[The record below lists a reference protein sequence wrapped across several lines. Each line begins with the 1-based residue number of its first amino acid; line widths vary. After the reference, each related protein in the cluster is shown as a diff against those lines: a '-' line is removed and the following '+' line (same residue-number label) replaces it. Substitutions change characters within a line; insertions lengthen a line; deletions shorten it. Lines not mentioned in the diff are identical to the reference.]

1 MITTGF
7 DAKVKIQQIIENQL
21 PEYLLSESPKAVEFF
36 KQYYISQE
44 FQGGTIDIIDNL
56 DQYTKLDNLTPEVIT
71 DTATL
76 SVGIST
82 ISGGTANDPLIVN
95 VSSTKGF
102 PEQYGLFKI
111 DDEIFT
117 YTDKTATTFTGVIR
131 GFSGVTEYDTDNDKG
146 ELVFS
151 SSSAAT
157 HASDSK
163 IINLS
168 SLFLKEFYK
177 KIKYSLTPGLEDS
190 PFVKELDVS
199 NFIKES
205 RSFYE
210 AKGTEESFR
219 ILFEVLYGVKPK
231 VVDLE
236 QFLVKPSS
244 AEFIRREIVIAES
257 ISGDPNKLVGQTI
270 TKSTDSG
277 TRASVSEIEPFTRTI
292 DGNNKTYYKLS
303 LFVGYNDRDLIEGTF
318 TVPGK
323 TKVIGDVSI
332 GSSVISVD
340 STIGFNNSGIVISN
354 GNYVTYT
361 DKTVNQFL
369 NCTGIGTYISTSEDL
384 RSDEVIF
391 GYEDGNSDKRVELR
405 ITGVLNKF
413 VSIVDAKLANEG
425 EEIYV
430 KNVGEKI
437 LNPESNKT
445 KKEIFSNTWIYNT
458 ASRYQ
463 IEPTISGST
472 FVLYSDID
480 KSGLKVGDFVSLLE
494 RNTQIIVEHNSQ
506 KLSTLEIETIVPS
519 TRTITVGGL
528 GSWQPPT
535 KADGGQFEFDIRRVL
550 NTASSS
556 KTPIKYG
563 NKLTSDVQ
571 NVYNDADKNLYVS
584 SNSLPSYDLKVGA
597 ANTTTLGFAGVGT
610 ITDRVGNTDNYNTIA
625 FPNDVPFVTGDVVYY
640 TPEDKPIVG
649 LSTGQYYVKVLPN
662 FDNKIRLYKSRPFI
676 FADSDT
682 KPTNIGL
689 GTLAP
694 DTGSHTFTLLQQ
706 YDKQINSHK
715 IFKKF
720 PLSTNI
726 KSGKEIKT
734 KAGSVGLLKNG
745 VEIYSY
751 KSDDTITYG
760 PIQEVTVLNSGSNYD
775 VINPPKLT
783 LSAPPLGFTTALVQP
798 VVSGNIKDVYIDVQD
813 FDIVKVNSITISGGN
828 GSSALLEP
836 ILARR
841 YRNLVFDARLTT
853 NSGGVDRVNDN
864 IAFETDHNLLSGEPV
879 VYNNNGNDNLGIS
892 TNLAINVDTG
902 QTLQSGSRYWPKV
915 INPKTIEL
923 YATESDYSAGI
934 NTVGFTTAGT
944 SGVHKFILFGDKNT
958 LQSIKVIDSGSG
970 YTNRK
975 LTINSSGISTVK
987 DTITFTNHGFSNNEV
1002 ITYNYETTS
1011 ISGLSKLNQ
1020 YRIIKIDDDSFRLA
1034 NSGLNAEIIDNGT
1047 FTSDFT
1053 GWSKYGPDAVEI
1065 INGQLRITRTTGYT
1079 GIEQLMWVVKD
1090 TTYRIKYDMFDD
1102 AGTGVPIFRISSGG
1116 NGAGTFYV
1124 DTGSTGSQSYTWKSP
1139 VNGYVYVNLILG
1151 NGNGVGRFDNLSIK
1165 EENAGTDYDRN
1176 KFVKLYDTG
1185 SGYQYFEYPSI
1196 EITADVEYSATS
1208 VTRSGIITATP
1219 IVRGGITQIY
1229 TYENGTGY
1237 GSTIL
1242 NFERTPILSVNAG
1255 KGCQLKPIITAG
1267 QIVNVEIQNRGNNYT
1282 AAPDL
1287 EVVGISSG
1295 IGAKLRAELTN
1306 GQVTGV
1312 KILSKGI
1319 DYNPDK
1325 TSIKVTSPGNG
1336 LIEES
1341 KVRKLSINNYERF
1354 GGEYLIDRGSS
1365 LQYSFIGY
1373 STSKGFAGG
1382 IFNDPDPN
1390 TGHSPIIGWA
1400 YDGNPIYGPYG
1411 YSDPLNKD
1419 STTKVLQTGY
1429 DITTVTNRPIGFSN
1443 GYFVQDYKFNNSGDL
1458 DVNNGR
1464 YCKTPE
1470 FPQGT
1475 YAYFV
1480 GVSTDGQ
1487 LKPEFPYFIG
1497 DSYRSDPV
1505 EDNFALTNNQNTFN
1519 FNSSGLMRN
1528 TLPYQVSEEYSDNDF
1543 IIESNEAVEQI
1554 SVIESVTRGSVDS
1567 LQIVEAGSN
1576 YKVGDSASFDNTGTK
1591 GSGLSAE
1598 VSKVKGVPITNVTT
1612 NITTYDDVPL
1622 VWNNENEISAY
1633 IATSHNLISKD
1644 IITLS
1649 GVSTTLAGINEQNYR
1664 IGVTTSVA
1672 ILYKDLPA
1680 NSTVG
1685 VVTDIYLSTI
1695 PNSIS
1700 VGSSIG
1706 IGTERLSVLNV
1717 FDERSILRV
1726 KRNSK
1731 LGEAS
1736 TVSTR
1741 VEEIPSY
1748 LTIPAKSKYFDSKV
1762 NDIVYFNP
1770 KQSIGL
1776 GTTAGISTSVNY
1788 SYGEINEVIS
1798 IQHQSLYLPNH
1809 PFKNSQAV
1817 TFTTPTGT
1825 IPLSVKDTPTGQ
1837 QFNVPAAGSTQ
1848 TLYVINK
1855 SKDYIG
1861 LTTQIG
1867 STTSTDGLYFAT
1879 NGLSNFEYSLTT
1891 NYTQKR
1897 GRIDK
1902 IVAKVTVSAE
1912 HKLSNQDV
1920 VKLTVVPNQSVGIGT
1935 STGIYVKYIPDED
1948 IIVTNPVGFGSIAV
1962 NTNGGNITIPDH
1974 PFKTGDKVFY
1984 DGITGS
1990 PSGISTGKY
1999 YIYKNDSRNIRIAET
2014 YKDAISGNI
2023 VSLGST
2029 GGITQEIS
2037 KLHPPIKVL
2046 RNNNLVFDLSDASL
2060 SGREFKLFYDSEFK
2074 NEFVSTGSTDNF
2086 VLTGVGTPGTTGA
2099 TLTLRYTA
2107 NNPQTLYYNLEKSG
2121 YISTSDVTSKHN
2133 SSIVYGNS
2141 SYNDYYSIFDV
2152 TSTTFDIPL
2161 TGLPE
2166 RLDYTQSNTE
2176 TLKYST
2182 NASTARG
2189 GVDTMNIAFG
2199 GYGYKRLPSFVSIAS
2214 TQGSNA
2220 ELLPTSKKANKINEV
2235 RIKDPG
2241 FEYSSDQ
2248 TLRPE
2253 AFVSPVISVVNSDA
2267 IEKID
2272 IVSGGKNYTA
2282 APDLVVVD
2290 PNTGT
2295 KSTEGIIES
2304 TLNGTSINKVNII
2317 ESPKGLTAVEQSI
2330 KAINNT
2336 NGFAIRTVTGPATT
2350 GSSGLITVELV
2361 TPVLGFNTTPPPFVV
2376 GDKIFVE
2383 GIVSNTAAETALNVT
2398 DITGFNSEDY
2408 KYNLFPITAFNNLAA
2423 GAQVTYDVS
2432 GILTSTRPGI
2442 AVTAQNSYAF
2452 VVRADDYPTFK
2463 VTQNSGDFLMG
2474 EGLLRR
2480 NTFGTYTPID
2490 LIIKDSNNN
2499 QIKIKGS
2506 TILKSGDVIR
2516 GRVSG
2521 NTATINTIEDN
2532 IGRFDIDYSLRQDK
2546 GWINDIGKL
2555 NQDFQCLPD
2564 NDYYQNLSYTV
2575 QSPIT
2580 YENIAD
2586 PVNRLLHTS
2595 GLKNFADV
2603 GIGTTVASEAGLTST
2618 TNATTVVRDIFGE
2631 ERVDTIYNFDQA
2643 KDIDV
2648 DATGTKSKF
2657 VKLKSTKLTDYIE
2670 CISNRVLAIDDFSD
2684 TFSNSESRLSGYVDT
2699 LIDSS
2704 TANYLVQIRNPS
2716 TNDIQVTELELYQDS
2731 DDIFTVETS
2740 NLYSTTNPLGELLGT
2755 TNNQGSPIIR
2765 FKPTDTFDS
2774 DYDLK
2779 FVKNTFNSSLTG
2791 IGTLSFGFVN
2801 LVGVNTTVGVG
2812 TTVSLV
2818 SDSIVDIESYF
2829 VEVEVVNQT
2838 QDEKN
2843 IVEIYVTHDGTNTY
2857 LAEYYSGSSN
2867 IPSVSSNF
2875 IGTFAA
2881 NITSN
2886 VLSLNFNN
2894 DTSDEVFVRSRV
2906 VGFGTTAAGIGT
2918 YRMREAG
2925 QIAGSER
2932 TLMMESN
2939 HSIISNASASTAYQ
2953 LPTVG
2958 ISSTL
2963 ITTVKSLVKVS
2974 TGSTIAMHQLLLTHD
2989 RTSTY
2994 LTQYPIIS
3002 VGSTTGMGKF
3012 AASYVGTGNTQINVS
3027 FQPDPEVAGNNIDVQ
3042 RLDELIYTTS
3052 DLLNDAPPLDY
3063 GTGRKQLN
3071 LAAYDG
3077 INGDRANKFN
3087 FNAEYNGT
3095 PIFAK
3100 EFNPGISTFLN
3111 ASTGI
3116 FTIKDHF
3123 FRNGEKLNYTPK
3135 STWTGIAAAGI
3146 QTASGVIP
3154 SEVYVI
3160 RLDKDRFKLSVSG
3173 VGATASTPSAMTYTN
3188 TGSGNAHTLEMDK
3201 KLSKSLLSIDDVIQ
3215 SPVAY
3220 SHVNTALNGNGGSI
3234 TATETVFAVVGISS
3248 LSVKDSI
3255 KVGNEFMDITNVG
3268 MGTLSTGPISG
3279 IGTFNL
3285 VEVSRGHYGSTASSH
3300 NDGVTARVYT
3310 GSYNIVGSEIWFA
3323 DAPKGNSRQLL
3334 DLSDLPTGRS
3344 SFNGRVYLRNDYTHN
3359 KIYDDHSD
3367 AFTGIGATYRVQVE
3381 GANVTGI
3388 QTGSSVVLMNG
3399 IFQKPSTSNNLGN
3412 NYEFA
3417 ESVGVSSIVYTGIT
3431 SSNGALVINE
3441 SDVNQNQVPRG
3452 GLIVS
3457 VGSTGGLGIA
3467 PLHGARV
3474 MPIMGSNKSISSIVG
3489 IGTTGTALG
3498 ITSAVYNNITGDLDI
3513 TTSLEHKLSTPN
3525 ELVKLVG
3532 LEFTCSSSYAGLTTT
3547 IFPESVSFPLASGV
3561 GTAYPIVGVNS
3572 AFGFRCNV
3580 GTSTI
3585 THTYVGSGTAFPYF
3599 SDLDWGQGYR
3609 NIGVDS
3615 VGVGTTAVGVTVLD
3629 QAYAHKFVTAASNT
3643 IIVKANGGPGNNST
3657 HQPSFVSY
3665 ASTSGKLILTANNH
3679 GALVGTSH
3687 TATTGTTYDPTC
3699 GIMTVKLT
3707 AAPVIPIET
3716 GQLIKIAD
3724 KGISFS
3730 CNFGSGGTKAY
3741 PRSSDPLSGRWI
3753 GITTTAVDTF
3763 YVNVLDPSGDRG
3775 SLIPSTNTD
3784 AHTFASAITGA
3795 ITLSVNK
3802 IELSPR
3808 SLTFTCDRD
3817 NHKTKHTYP
3826 RPSDPSHGNN
3836 LNILEATDNTFTV
3849 NVGAGG
3855 GAGSGAVVTAE
3866 VVPNLHIFL
3875 TRDTNCIGIST
3886 GGSGN
3891 ITPSIAAGNVP
3902 SYDPA
3907 TGNITFTK
3915 SGHPLIAPGVAQTAT
3930 NAAYDPSVGI
3940 VTITTQTAHGYTSG
3954 DFIQIAENSL
3964 TFKCA
3969 QDSNA
3974 TNHSYPR
3981 PASKDKG
3988 ADPIHN
3994 KWIQIFN
4001 ASGTQFE
4008 IQCLTTGVGTA
4019 SPSTNTTAHTFVSAI
4034 GGGITKANST
4044 IIIADNSVRFS
4055 CAQDNHGSSHSYP
4068 RLTDPQRG
4076 RSIGIAATTST
4087 TFTVNVGKSPA
4098 GTGGA
4103 LKFDV
4108 KNAGSGYVNPRIVVD
4123 QPTYEGLEFKGI
4135 SRLGI
4140 GSTTILGTGLLL
4152 DFAVGAA
4159 RTTGIGSNMNEVR
4172 SFKIARS
4179 GYGFKIGDV
4188 LKPVGLVTSRYSNS
4202 SQLLSDFELTIT
4214 DTFTDKFSSWNF
4226 GDMDQIDSIL
4236 NYQDGVRTRFPLRYN
4251 EDLLSVERKEG
4262 DSDSQLIDLDTV
4274 LLIFIN
4280 GVLQNPGEAYTF
4292 EGGSTILF
4300 SEAPGVEDSVSIF
4313 FYKGST
4319 NNDSLLVTNINETLK
4334 LGDDVALLKNN
4345 GINTTV
4351 NQDTRVISGIVTT
4364 DTIETTLYVGEGI
4377 NKKDWK
4383 SLSWTKQKNDIIING
4398 EIYAKSRD
4406 SLETMV
4412 FPTARII
4419 KDISTTDT
4427 TFYVDDASQ
4436 FKYEQNRGD
4445 NDPVDFDGVLFNTPT
4460 VVATAASF
4468 TSVVSAAGTI
4478 ASINITSA
4486 GSGYVGS
4493 TTSILISSPTSYTG
4507 VGVTDGFIGIGTTAR
4522 ATATATITNGSIA
4535 SVAIT
4540 NGGFGYTTANLPQ
4553 TLISLPTGIRESVDD
4568 IQSVQGFTGII
4579 TGISTVSGTGSHPLA
4594 IKFEVVEESGS
4605 TFSDLSV
4612 GDAIF
4617 VHGTS
4622 VGNGVTTVDSKNA
4635 DTVGIGTTFI
4645 DNIYYVHAISGRSIT
4660 SNVHSGIS
4668 TVGLGTTASQGLPLG
4683 RFSWGK
4689 IIGIGRSTPPI
4700 SIGVTGYS
4708 IDYSFDNSINTTH
4721 DGIAG
4726 LSTFPIFQRRGTG
4739 LRTGGGFQK
4748 EIS

>member
-82 ISGGTANDPLIVN
+82 ISGGTANDPLVVN

-102 PEQYGLFKI
+102 PDEYGLFKI

-117 YTDKTATTFTGVIR
+117 YTGKTATTFTGVIR

-163 IINLS
+163 ISNLS

-332 GSSVISVD
+332 GSSVITVD

-354 GNYVTYT
+354 GNHVTYT

-391 GYEDGNSDKRVELR
+391 GYEDGNLDKRVELR

-480 KSGLKVGDFVSLLE
+480 KSGLKEGDFVSLLE
-494 RNTQIIVEHNSQ
+494 RNTQIIVEHNNQ

-535 KADGGQFEFDIRRVL
+535 KADGSQFEFDIRRVL
-550 NTASSS
+550 ETASSS
-556 KTPIKYG
+556 ETPIKYG
-563 NKLTSDVQ
+563 NNKITSDVQ

-584 SNSLPSYDLKVGA
+584 SNSLPSYDIKVGA

-706 YDKQINSHK
+706 YDKQINSQK

-828 GSSALLEP
+828 GSGALLEP

-864 IAFETDHNLLSGEPV
+864 ISFDLDHNLLSGEPV

-944 SGVHKFILFGDKNT
+944 SGVHKFVLFGDKNT

-975 LTINSSGISTVK
+975 LIVNSSGISTVT
-987 DTITFTNHGFSNNEV
+987 DTITFNNHGFSDGEL
-1002 ITYNYETTS
+1002 IKYNYETTA
-1011 ISGLSKLNQ
+1011 ISGLSTSNQ
-1020 YRIIKIDDDSFRLA
+1020 YYIIKIDDDSFRLA
-1034 NSGLNAEIIDNGT
+1034 
-1047 FTSDFT
+1047 
-1053 GWSKYGPDAVEI
+1053 
-1065 INGQLRITRTTGYT
+1065 
-1079 GIEQLMWVVKD
+1079 
-1090 TTYRIKYDMFDD
+1090 D
-1102 AGTGVPIFRISSGG
+1102 AGIGGTVTSNFTRHNYTQFSG
-1116 NGAGTFYV
+1116 
-1124 DTGSTGSQSYTWKSP
+1124 S
-1139 VNGYVYVNLILG
+1139 
-1151 NGNGVGRFDNLSIK
+1151 
-1165 EENAGTDYDRN
+1165 
-1176 KFVKLYDTG
+1176 G

-1196 EITADVEYSATS
+1196 KITADVEYSATS
-1208 VTRSGIITATP
+1208 ATRSGIITATP

-1287 EVVGISSG
+1287 EVVGIGSG

-1306 GQVTGV
+1306 GQVTGIR
-1312 KILSKGI
+1312 ILSKGI
-1319 DYNPDK
+1319 DYDADK

-1365 LQYSFIGY
+1365 LQYAFIGY

-1382 IFNDPDPN
+1382 IFDDPDTN

-1429 DITTVTNRPIGFSN
+1429 DLTTVSNRPIGFSN
-1443 GYFVQDYKFNNSGDL
+1443 GYFVEDYKFNNSGDL

-1505 EDNFALTNNQNTFN
+1505 EDNFSLTNNQNTFN

-1576 YKVGDSASFDNTGTK
+1576 YKVGDSSSFDNTGTK

-1612 NITTYDDVPL
+1612 HITTYDDVPL
-1622 VWNNENEISAY
+1622 VWNNENQISAY

-1649 GVSTTLAGINEQNYR
+1649 GVSTTLAGINEQNYQ

-1717 FDERSILRV
+1717 FNERSILRV

-1731 LGEAS
+1731 LGTAS

-1748 LTIPAKSKYFDSKV
+1748 LTIPAKSNYFDSKV

-1770 KQSIGL
+1770 KQAIGL

-1867 STTSTDGLYFAT
+1867 STASTDGLYFAT

-1897 GRIDK
+1897 ARIDK

-1935 STGIYVKYIPDED
+1935 STGIYVKYITDED
-1948 IIVTNPVGFGSIAV
+1948 IIVTNPIGFSSAVV

-1999 YIYKNDSRNIRIAET
+1999 YIYKNDSRNINIAET
-2014 YKDAISGNI
+2014 YKDAIGGNI

-2182 NASTARG
+2182 NAPTARG
-2189 GVDTMNIAFG
+2189 GVDTMNITFG

-2220 ELLPTSKKANKINEV
+2220 ELLPISKKANKINEV

-2241 FEYSSDQ
+2241 FEYSSDK

-2272 IVSGGKNYTA
+2272 IVSGGKNYTT

-2361 TPVLGFNTTPPPFVV
+2361 TPVLGFNTSPPPFTV

-2408 KYNLFPITAFNNLAA
+2408 KYNLFPITAFNNLPA

-2452 VVRADDYPTFK
+2452 VVRGDDYPTFK

-2474 EGLLRR
+2474 EGILRR

-2521 NTATINTIEDN
+2521 NTATINTIENN

-2564 NDYYQNLSYTV
+2564 NDYYQNLSYTI

-2603 GIGTTVASEAGLTST
+2603 GIGTTVASEAGITST

-2684 TFSNSESRLSGYVDT
+2684 KFSNSESRLSGFVDT
-2699 LIDSS
+2699 LIDASS
-2704 TANYLVQIRNPS
+2704 ANYLVQIRNPS

-2765 FKPTDTFDS
+2765 FNPTDKFDN
-2774 DYDLK
+2774 DYDIK
-2779 FVKNTFNSSLTG
+2779 FVKNTFNSALTG

-2801 LVGVNTTVGVG
+2801 LVGVNTSVGVG

-2818 SDSIVDIESYF
+2818 SNSIVDIESYF
-2829 VEVEVVNQT
+2829 AEVEVVNET

-3489 IGTTGTALG
+3489 IGTTGAALG

-3615 VGVGTTAVGVTVLD
+3615 VGVGTTAVGVKVLD
-3629 QAYAHKFVTAASNT
+3629 QEYAHKFVSAASNT

-3784 AHTFASAITGA
+3784 AHTFASGITGA

-3836 LNILEATDNTFTV
+3836 INILEATDDTFTV

-4001 ASGTQFE
+4001 ASGSQFE

-4019 SPSTNTTAHTFVSAI
+4019 SPSTNTTTHTFVSAT

-4044 IIIADNSVRFS
+4044 IIIADNSLRFS

-4108 KNAGSGYVNPRIVVD
+4108 KSVGSGYVNPRIVVD
-4123 QPTYEGLEFKGI
+4123 QPTYEGLGFKGI

-4140 GSTTILGTGLLL
+4140 GSTTVLGTGLLL
-4152 DFAVGAA
+4152 DFGVGAA

-4188 LKPVGLVTSRYSNS
+4188 IKPVGLVTSRYSNS

-4300 SEAPGVEDSVSIF
+4300 SEAPGIEDSVSIF

-4334 LGDDVALLKNN
+4334 LGDDIALLKNN

-4406 SLETMV
+4406 SLETMI

-4460 VVATAASF
+4460 VVAAAASF
-4468 TSVVSAAGTI
+4468 TPVVSVAGTI
-4478 ASINITSA
+4478 ASINISNA

-4507 VGVTDGFIGIGTTAR
+4507 VGVTAGFIGIGTTAR
-4522 ATATATITNGSIA
+4522 ATATATITNGSIS

>member
-76 SVGIST
+76 SAGIST
-82 ISGGTANDPLIVN
+82 TSGGTANDPLIVN

-102 PEQYGLFKI
+102 PDQYGLFKI

-117 YTDKTATTFTGVIR
+117 YTDKTATTFNGVIR

-244 AEFIRREIVIAES
+244 AEFIRREVVIAES

-277 TRASVSEIEPFTRTI
+277 TRASVSEVEPFTRTI
-292 DGNNKTYYKLS
+292 DGSNKTYYKLS

-323 TKVIGDVSI
+323 TKVIGNVSI
-332 GSSVISVD
+332 GSSVITVD

-354 GNYVTYT
+354 GNYVNYT

-384 RSDEVIF
+384 RSDEIIF
-391 GYEDGNSDKRVELR
+391 GYEDGNLTKRVELR

-458 ASRYQ
+458 SSRYQ

-480 KSGLKVGDFVSLLE
+480 KSSLKVGDFVSLLE
-494 RNTQIIVEHNSQ
+494 RNTQIIVEHNNQ
-506 KLSTLEIETIVPS
+506 KLSTLEIESIVPS
-519 TRTITVGGL
+519 TRTITIGGL

-535 KADGGQFEFDIRRVL
+535 KADGSQFEFDIRRVL
-550 NTASSS
+550 ETASSS
-556 KTPIKYG
+556 ETPIKYG
-563 NKLTSDVQ
+563 NNKITSDIQ
-571 NVYNDADKNLYVS
+571 NVYNDSDKNLYVS

-597 ANTTTLGFAGVGT
+597 ANTTTKTHAGIGT

-625 FPNDVPFVTGDVVYY
+625 FPDTVPFVTGDVVYY
-640 TPEDKPIVG
+640 TPEDEPIVG

-662 FDNKIRLYKSRPFI
+662 FDNRIRLYKSRPFI

-694 DTGSHTFTLLQQ
+694 NTGSHTFTLLQQ
-706 YDKQINSHK
+706 YGKQIDSQK
-715 IFKKF
+715 VFKKF

-726 KSGKEIKT
+726 KSGTATKT

-745 VEIYSY
+745 VEIYNY
-751 KSDDTITYG
+751 KSDDIITYG
-760 PIQEVTVLNSGSNYD
+760 PIEQVTVLNSGSNYD

-828 GSSALLEP
+828 GSGATLEP

-841 YRNLVFDARLTT
+841 YRDLLFDARLTT

-864 IAFETDHNLLSGEPV
+864 ISFDLDHNLLSGEPL

-892 TNLAINVDTG
+892 TNLAINVETG

-915 INPKTIEL
+915 INPKTIQL
-923 YATESDYSAGI
+923 YATESDYSTGI

-944 SGVHKFILFGDKNT
+944 SGVHKFTIFGDKNT

-975 LTINSSGISTVK
+975 LIVNPSGISTVK
-987 DTITFTNHGFSNNEV
+987 DTVTFNNHGFGNGEL
-1002 ITYNYETTS
+1002 IKYNYETTA
-1011 ISGLSKLNQ
+1011 ISGLSTSNQ
-1020 YRIIKIDDDSFRLA
+1020 YYIIKVDDDSFRLA
-1034 NSGLNAEIIDNGT
+1034 
-1047 FTSDFT
+1047 
-1053 GWSKYGPDAVEI
+1053 
-1065 INGQLRITRTTGYT
+1065 
-1079 GIEQLMWVVKD
+1079 
-1090 TTYRIKYDMFDD
+1090 D
-1102 AGTGVPIFRISSGG
+1102 AGIGGTITSNFTRHNYTQFSG
-1116 NGAGTFYV
+1116 
-1124 DTGSTGSQSYTWKSP
+1124 S
-1139 VNGYVYVNLILG
+1139 
-1151 NGNGVGRFDNLSIK
+1151 
-1165 EENAGTDYDRN
+1165 
-1176 KFVKLYDTG
+1176 G

-1196 EITADVEYSATS
+1196 EITADVEYSPTS
-1208 VTRSGIITATP
+1208 ATRSGIITATP

-1229 TYENGTGY
+1229 TYGNGTGY

-1267 QIVNVEIQNRGNNYT
+1267 KIVNVEIQNRGNNYT

-1411 YSDPLNKD
+1411 YSDPLDKD
-1419 STTKVLQTGY
+1419 STVKVLQTGY
-1429 DITTVTNRPIGFSN
+1429 DLTTVTNRPIGFSN
-1443 GYFVQDYKFNNSGDL
+1443 GYFVEDYKFNNSGDL

-1480 GVSTDGQ
+1480 GISTDGQ

-1612 NITTYDDVPL
+1612 TITTYDDVPL
-1622 VWNNENEISAY
+1622 VWNNENQISAY

-1644 IITLS
+1644 IISLS
-1649 GVSTTLAGINEQNYR
+1649 GVSTALAGVNEQNYQ

-1717 FDERSILRV
+1717 FNERSILRV

-1731 LGEAS
+1731 LGTAS

-1770 KQSIGL
+1770 KQAIGL

-1788 SYGEINEVIS
+1788 SYGEINEVVS

-1837 QFNVPAAGSTQ
+1837 QFNTPAAGSTQ

-1867 STTSTDGLYFAT
+1867 LTTSTDGLYFAT
-1879 NGLSNFEYSLTT
+1879 NGVSNFEYSLTT

-1897 GRIDK
+1897 ARIDK
-1902 IVAKVTVSAE
+1902 IVAKVTVSEE
-1912 HKLSNQDV
+1912 HKLSNQDII
-1920 VKLTVVPNQSVGIGT
+1920 KLTVVPNQSVGIGT

-1948 IIVTNPVGFGSIAV
+1948 IIVTNPIGFSSVAV
-1962 NTNGGNITIPDH
+1962 NTNGGNISISDH

-1999 YIYKNDSRNIRIAET
+1999 YIYKNDSSNINIAET
-2014 YKDAISGNI
+2014 YSDAINGNI

-2046 RNNNLVFDLSDASL
+2046 RNNNLVFDLSDSSL

-2121 YISTSDVTSKHN
+2121 YISTSDVTYKNN

-2152 TSTTFDIPL
+2152 TATTFDIPL

-2166 RLDYTQSNTE
+2166 KLDYTQSNTE

-2182 NASTARG
+2182 NALTARG
-2189 GVDTMNIAFG
+2189 GVDTINITFG

-2220 ELLPTSKKANKINEV
+2220 ELLPTSKNANKINEV

-2253 AFVSPVISVVNSDA
+2253 AFVSPVISVVNSDV
-2267 IEKID
+2267 IEKIN

-2361 TPVLGFNTTPPPFVV
+2361 TPVLGFNTSPPPFTV

-2398 DITGFNSEDY
+2398 NITGFNSEDY
-2408 KYNLFPITAFNNLAA
+2408 KYNLFPITAFNNLPS

-2452 VVRADDYPTFK
+2452 VVRGDDYPTFK

-2480 NTFGTYTPID
+2480 NTFGTYNPID
-2490 LIIKDSNNN
+2490 LVIKDSSNN

-2564 NDYYQNLSYTV
+2564 NDYYQNLSYTI

-2603 GIGTTVASEAGLTST
+2603 GIGTTVASEAGITST

-2648 DATGTKSKF
+2648 DASGTKSKF

-2684 TFSNSESRLSGYVDT
+2684 KFSNSESRLSGFVDT
-2699 LIDSS
+2699 LIDAPS
-2704 TANYLVQIRNPS
+2704 ANYLVQIRNPN

-2740 NLYSTTNPLGELLGT
+2740 NLYSTTNPLGDLIGT

-2765 FKPTDTFDS
+2765 FNPTDKFNS

-2801 LVGVNTTVGVG
+2801 LVGVNTSVGVG

-2829 VEVEVVNQT
+2829 AEVEVVNQT

-2843 IVEIYVTHDGTNTY
+2843 IVELYVTHDGTNTY

-2867 IPSVSSNF
+2867 IPSISSNF

-3027 FQPDPEVAGNNIDVQ
+3027 FQPDPEVAGNNINVQ
-3042 RLDELIYTTS
+3042 RWDELIYTTN

-3063 GTGRKQLN
+3063 GTGRKQIN
-3071 LAAYDG
+3071 LSAYDG
-3077 INGDRANKFN
+3077 INGDRANKYN
-3087 FNAEYNGT
+3087 FKVEYKGT
-3095 PIFAK
+3095 PIFSK
-3100 EFNPGISTFLN
+3100 QFNPGISTILN

-3116 FTIKDHF
+3116 FNIKDHF
-3123 FRNGEKLNYTPK
+3123 FRNGEKLIYTPK
-3135 STWTGIAAAGI
+3135 STWAGVSAAGI

-3173 VGATASTPSAMTYTN
+3173 VGATAATPAAMTYTN
-3188 TGSGNAHTLEMDK
+3188 TGAGNAHTLEMDK

-3220 SHVNTALNGNGGSI
+3220 SHIKTTLNDNGGSI
-3234 TATETVFAVVGISS
+3234 TAAEKVFAVAGISS

-3300 NDGVTARVYT
+3300 NDGVIARVYT
-3310 GSYNIVGSEIWFA
+3310 GSYNLVGSEIWFA

-3388 QTGSSVVLMNG
+3388 QTGSSIVLMNG
-3399 IFQKPSTSNNLGN
+3399 IFQKPSTANNIGN
-3412 NYEFA
+3412 NYEFSQ
-3417 ESVGVSSIVYTGIT
+3417 SVGVSSIVYTGIT

-3457 VGSTGGLGIA
+3457 VGSTGGLGVA

-3489 IGTTGTALG
+3489 IGTTGAALG

-3561 GTAYPIVGVNS
+3561 GTAYPVVGVNS

-3615 VGVGTTAVGVTVLD
+3615 VGVGTTAVGVKVLD
-3629 QAYAHKFVTAASNT
+3629 QEYAHKFVSAASNT

-3724 KGISFS
+3724 KGVSFS

-3775 SLIPSTNTD
+3775 SLIPSTNID
-3784 AHTFASAITGA
+3784 PHTFVSGVTGA

-3836 LNILEATDNTFTV
+3836 INILEATDDTFTV

-3891 ITPSIAAGNVP
+3891 ITPSIASGSVP

-3954 DFIQIAENSL
+3954 DFIQIAEDSL

-3981 PASKDKG
+3981 AASGIKG

-4019 SPSTNTTAHTFVSAI
+4019 SPSTNTTAHTFVSATP
-4034 GGGITKANST
+4034 GGITKANST
-4044 IIIADNSVRFS
+4044 IIIADNSLRFS

-4123 QPTYEGLEFKGI
+4123 QPTYEGLGFEGI

-4140 GSTTILGTGLLL
+4140 GSTTVLGTGLLL
-4152 DFAVGAA
+4152 DFAVDAA

-4172 SFKIARS
+4172 SFNIARS

-4226 GDMDQIDSIL
+4226 GDMDQIDSII

-4292 EGGSTILF
+4292 EGGSTVLF
-4300 SEAPGVEDSVSIF
+4300 AEAPGVEDSVSIF

-4445 NDPVDFDGVLFNTPT
+4445 SDPVDFDGVLFNTPT
-4460 VVATAASF
+4460 VVAAAASF
-4468 TSVVSAAGTI
+4468 TPVVSAAGTI
-4478 ASINITSA
+4478 ASINIANA

-4507 VGVTDGFIGIGTTAR
+4507 VGVTAGFIGIGTTAR

-4708 IDYSFDNSINTTH
+4708 IDYSFDDSINTTH